1 MSRPKSPNRKK
12 AIKLWIDSNRTLKPS
27 EIAKKLGVS
36 AALVRKWK
44 CIDKW
49 EELPPG
55 KRKRGAPIGNKNA
68 KGNKGGKGAPLRN
81 TFAWKHGE
89 YAMIWEDK
97 LDEVERMLL
106 FEVDTDPAGQINNEI
121 RLLELRERRM
131 LHEIA
136 LLKQGVSEDEI
147 TTVSQLVKKDKTQ
160 VATIDKDGNHSY
172 MEIEHPSFGEVQKV
186 IKHKPLLEKM
196 LAIEEA
202 LTRIQDKK
210 AKLIDMKT
218 KLELKQLS
226 EEEARLR
233 IKKAQLEIK
242 NMEQEAW

>member
-1 MSRPKSPNRKK
+1 MSRPKSPKRKK
-12 AIKLWIDSNRTLKPS
+12 ALKLWLDSNRTLKPS
-27 EIAKKLGVS
+27 EIALKIGVS

-49 EELPPG
+49 EELPSG
-55 KRKRGAPIGNKNA
+55 KRKRGAPLGSKNA
-68 KGNKGGKGAPLRN
+68 KGNRGGKGAPLRN
-81 TFAWKHGE
+81 NYAWKHGE

-97 LDEVERMLL
+97 LDDIERMLL

-136 LLKQGVSEDEI
+136 LLKQGVTEEE
-147 TTVSQLVKKDKTQ
+147 TTIVSQLIKKDKTQ
-160 VATIDKDGNHSY
+160 VMTIDQDGNQSY
-172 MEIEHPSFGEVQKV
+172 VEIEHPSFGEVQKTV
-186 IKHKPLLEKM
+186 KHKPQLEKI
-196 LAIEEA
+196 LAVEEA
-202 LTRIQDKK
+202 LTRVQDKK

-233 IKKAQLEIK
+233 I
-242 NMEQEAW
+242 